1 LLFFY
6 RLKSSFRSDIKSG
19 DGFFQIHY
27 IVSCMNI
34 EALILQN
41 KNHSRHALQNTSCQ
55 ILAKISFAA
64 KNGDDISVL
73 IYFIVKRV

>member
-1 LLFFY
+1 
-6 RLKSSFRSDIKSG
+6 
-19 DGFFQIHY
+19 
-27 IVSCMNI
+27 MNI